1 MKRKFDS
8 NVNVDLM
15 DYSKI
20 LSQKYNGVDVW
31 FGPSADDDVMIF
43 VTDVLKLFPN
53 KRIND
58 FLSNKQTQELIE
70 QISSETGIPVSQICY
85 STKGK
90 YSDGRPQGTWMR
102 RELALAFAMWLSSEF
117 YLWCL
122 NKLLELFRNGVTTMD
137 DQQLNQ
143 ILADNTQLQNIIAQL
158 QQDNQNLQNQLNSW
172 QPKANYYD
180 QVLQNPEPL
189 YSTKQVVKQ
198 LGIKMSYPKFLQL
211 MVSNGFV
218 YKDNSDGQYY
228 VTGPYNSLRLRV
240 STTIKDKTGK
250 YRSVNKWT
258 EAGKQWIYGL
268 AMGWNL
274 I

>member
-1 MKRKFDS
+1 MNKGTVSVGDLVNLTYNGKIISFLLSSDVMVNATEMAKMFCNSKEEYLAKRPSRWLRTKEAQDYIQMLIAVHNLDINDIVRSDVSGVAGIRGGGCTWMNRRLAIAYAHWLDIQFGDWI
-8 NVNVDLM
+8 
-15 DYSKI
+15 YSKI
-20 LSQKYNGVDVW
+20 EELLYNG
-31 FGPSADDDVMIF
+31 STVMNTI
-43 VTDVLKLFPN
+43 
-53 KRIND
+53 IN
-58 FLSNKQTQELIE
+58 
-70 QISSETGIPVSQICY
+70 P
-85 STKGK
+85 
-90 YSDGRPQGTWMR
+90 
-102 RELALAFAMWLSSEF
+102 
-117 YLWCL
+117 
-122 NKLLELFRNGVTTMD
+122 
-137 DQQLNQ
+137 
-143 ILADNTQLQNIIAQL
+143 LQVE
-158 QQDNQNLQNQLNSW
+158 NQNLKNQVSIL

>member
-1 MKRKFDS
+1 MNKGTISVGDLVDLTYNGKMISFLLSGDVMVNATEMCKMFCNSKEEYMLKRPTIWLRSKEAKEYI
-8 NVNVDLM
+8 NLLVNVRKMHIDDIVRTERGGSKYGPRPGTWMNRRLAIAYAHWL
-15 DYSKI
+15 DIQFGDWIYSKI
-20 LSQKYNGVDVW
+20 EELLYNG
-31 FGPSADDDVMIF
+31 STVMNTI
-43 VTDVLKLFPN
+43 
-53 KRIND
+53 IN
-58 FLSNKQTQELIE
+58 
-70 QISSETGIPVSQICY
+70 P
-85 STKGK
+85 
-90 YSDGRPQGTWMR
+90 
-102 RELALAFAMWLSSEF
+102 
-117 YLWCL
+117 
-122 NKLLELFRNGVTTMD
+122 
-137 DQQLNQ
+137 
-143 ILADNTQLQNIIAQL
+143 LQVE
-158 QQDNQNLQNQLNSW
+158 NQNLKNQVSIL